1 MRGHGLGFA
10 LPRHAPA
17 HEIIAGVSV
26 SVLLIDDDP
35 VFRRLARR
43 TLAHTAMIVVGE
55 AGTAEAG
62 ASAARDL
69 KPDVMLVD
77 VGLPDGD
84 GIALAHELSAL
95 PWGPRIVL
103 TSVEPD
109 AASPDDVKRSGAA
122 GFIPK
127 DELPGRGIQLMQ
139 NGA

>member
-1 MRGHGLGFA
+1 VA
-10 LPRHAPA
+10 
-17 HEIIAGVSV
+17 V

-43 TLAHTAMIVVGE
+43 TLARTAMIVVGE

-84 GIALAHELSAL
+84 GITLAQELSAL

-103 TSVEPD
+103 TSVDPD
-109 AASPDDVKRSGAA
+109 AASPDDVERSGAA
-122 GFIPK
+122 GFISK
-127 DELPGRGIQLMQ
+127 YDWSSRGIQLMQ
-139 NGA
+139 DGA

>member
-1 MRGHGLGFA
+1 M
-10 LPRHAPA
+10 
-17 HEIIAGVSV
+17 V
-26 SVLLIDDDP
+26 
-35 VFRRLARR
+35 
-43 TLAHTAMIVVGE
+43 VVGE

-69 KPDVMLVD
+69 KPDVILVD

-84 GIALAHELSAL
+84 GVTLARELSGL

-109 AASPDDVKRSGAA
+109 AASPDDVERSGAV

-127 DELPGRGIQLMQ
+127 EELPGRGIQLMQ
-139 NGA
+139 DGA

>member
-1 MRGHGLGFA
+1 
-10 LPRHAPA
+10 
-17 HEIIAGVSV
+17 
-26 SVLLIDDDP
+26 
-35 VFRRLARR
+35 
-43 TLAHTAMIVVGE
+43 MIVVGE

-84 GIALAHELSAL
+84 GITLAHELSGL
-95 PWGPRIVL
+95 PWGPRIVP

-109 AASPDDVKRSGAA
+109 AASPDDVERSGAA

-127 DELPGRGIQLMQ
+127 DELFGRGLPLMQ
-139 NGA
+139 NGAQPGGDSTG

>member
-1 MRGHGLGFA
+1 M
-10 LPRHAPA
+10 
-17 HEIIAGVSV
+17 SV

-35 VFRRLARR
+35 VFRLLVRR
-43 TLAHTAMIVVGE
+43 TLARSAMIVVGE

-62 ASAARDL
+62 AFAARDL
-69 KPDVMLVD
+69 KPDVVLVD

-84 GIALAHELSAL
+84 GITLAHELSGL

-109 AASPDDVKRSGAA
+109 AASPDDVERSGAA

-127 DELPGRGIQLMQ
+127 DDLPGRGIQLMQ
-139 NGA
+139 DDA